1 MILSNTFYIL
11 LVMVLVATLRITLH
25 KKITWDIS
33 HFIFR
38 NKIDKILVKWL
49 KVTVIIQ
56 NDNNNF
62 DDITTNY
69 VPISLVKIVGRSSGR
84 PGEALD

>member
-1 MILSNTFYIL
+1 MILSNTIYIL
-11 LVMVLVATLRITLH
+11 LAMVLVATLRITLH

-49 KVTVIIQ
+49 KVTVIIL
-56 NDNNNF
+56 NDENNF
-62 DDITTNY
+62 GDITINH
-69 VPISLVKIVGRSSGR
+69 VPINLVKIVGRSSGQGKA
-84 PGEALD
+84 PD